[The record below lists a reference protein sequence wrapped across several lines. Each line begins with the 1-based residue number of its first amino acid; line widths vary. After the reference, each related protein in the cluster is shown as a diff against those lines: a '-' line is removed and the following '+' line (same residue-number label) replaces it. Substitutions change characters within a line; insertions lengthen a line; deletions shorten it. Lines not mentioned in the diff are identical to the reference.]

1 MEEANKEQVSFELGL
16 GGRQGSYGSCGTA
29 FQRGQELRGGQGY
42 REGGHSG
49 QVEERR
55 GGTRGGRGCVER

>member
-29 FQRGQELRGGQGY
+29 FQRGQELRGGRGIG
-42 REGGHSG
+42 R
-49 QVEERR
+49 VAIVDRWRR
-55 GGTRGGRGCVER
+55 GGGERGVGDAV